1 MPQYQVDPEQ
11 IQAASAA
18 VSASVSRIREA
29 VAGMYSSLTQLQ
41 DVWHGG
47 AAAQFTTVSEQW
59 KQAQHQME
67 LSLESIQ
74 QALSQASMVYS
85 DAEAQATRLFAS

>member
-11 IQAASAA
+11 IHAASAA

-29 VAGMYSSLTQLQ
+29 VAGMYSSLAQLQ
-41 DVWHGG
+41 DVWRGG
-47 AAAQFTTVSEQW
+47 AASQFTAISEQW

-74 QALSQASMVYS
+74 QALSQASLVYS
-85 DAEAQATRLFAS
+85 DAEAQATRLFTS